1 MSWKEFLKPNK
12 KKILATLI
20 ILFIIALAP
29 TVFIALMGSGSLQ
42 ENLQGTLDFFPAL
55 LVLPFWFPVW
65 QFGLYQCGSCAYLK
79 DTEYVVCANG
89 EKLGTMCSCISKL
102 CINWPYILLNVLFW
116 IFFAYLISC
125 LLFREGMPK
134 KQVKRKG

>member
-1 MSWKEFLKPNK
+1 MNWKEFLKPNK
-12 KKILATLI
+12 KKIFVSLIVLAILYAIPIIYIEITAPFLLTDSFNPFAATL
-20 ILFIIALAP
+20 
-29 TVFIALMGSGSLQ
+29 
-42 ENLQGTLDFFPAL
+42 
-55 LVLPFWFPVW
+55 FWFPVP
-65 QFGLYQCGSCAYLK
+65 QFGVYQCGSCAYLK